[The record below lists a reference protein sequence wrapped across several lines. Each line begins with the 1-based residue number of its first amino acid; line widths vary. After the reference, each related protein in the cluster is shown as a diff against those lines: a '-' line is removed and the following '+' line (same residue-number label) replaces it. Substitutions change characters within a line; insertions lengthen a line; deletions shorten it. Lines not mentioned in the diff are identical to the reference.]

1 MFTANHNEKD
11 PKVLLDLIYQNEVAY
26 DELYKEYEKV
36 SADVY
41 QKKNRIKELNEESEK
56 FRRMINDLE
65 LENKTIKAAKQ
76 VLLAEKQRKNKIKKN
91 KKYRNKQPAVNEN
104 VNDLVKQIDDLIE
117 ALDKLK

>member
-1 MFTANHNEKD
+1 MYYRRAYTPGQMFTANHNEKD

-91 KKYRNKQPAVNEN
+91 KISN
-104 VNDLVKQIDDLIE
+104 IS
-117 ALDKLK
+117 